1 MTCRMRIRLILALL
15 LLPACVFA
23 QERFSVRGRIVD
35 EKGEA
40 VEYVQVGIPRLGIGT
55 ISTVDGRFEIAVP
68 ADTLEFHHVS
78 YETGHYPVSGPADDV
93 MIVLKDSELPPA
105 VFIGGETKEKYLL
118 RPGTRFPGA
127 EGGFD
132 ARDGID
138 KGKEIGSVAK
148 ARKPFLIKDI
158 LFTITSNR
166 IPGCVVSVN
175 IYRLEGEPKEFINI
189 LHRPI
194 YTDVAV
200 SDSRQDF
207 NIRPEESILLE
218 PGSYFISFSL
228 VDCDM
233 DAVRRYQE
241 TPESERN
248 PTDMQ
253 LYTNIYFNSSYYRES
268 SMAGMEYIPIN
279 IGISVKGL
287 EYQ

>member
-1 MTCRMRIRLILALL
+1 MRIRLILALL

-118 RPGTRFPGA
+118 RPGTRFLGA

-138 KGKEIGSVAK
+138 KGKEVGSVAK
-148 ARKPFLIKDI
+148 TRKPFLIKDI

-175 IYRLEGEPKEFINI
+175 IYRIEGEPKEFINI

-207 NIRPEESILLE
+207 DIRPEESILLE

-233 DAVRRYQE
+233 DAARRYQE

-253 LYTNIYFNSSYYRES
+253 LYTNIYFKSSYYRES
-268 SMAGMEYIPIN
+268 SLAGMEYIPIN

>member
-1 MTCRMRIRLILALL
+1 MRIRLILAFL
-15 LLPACVFA
+15 LLPICAYA
-23 QERFSVRGRIVD
+23 QERFTVRGRIVD
-35 EKGEA
+35 EKGET

-55 ISTVDGRFEIAVP
+55 ISTVDGRFEIEVP
-68 ADTLEFHHVS
+68 SDTLEFHHVS
-78 YETGHYPVSGPADDV
+78 YQTGYYPVSGPADDV
-93 MIVLKDSELPPA
+93 VIVLKDSELPPA
-105 VFIGGETKEKYLL
+105 VFIGGNTKEKYLL

-127 EGGFD
+127 AGGFD
-132 ARDGID
+132 AQDGIN
-138 KGKEIGSVAK
+138 KGTEVGSVAK
-148 ARKPFLIKDI
+148 LRKPFLIKDI

-166 IPGCVVSVN
+166 IPGCVVSIN
-175 IYRLEGEPKEFINI
+175 IYRIEGEPEEFINI
-189 LHRPI
+189 LHKPI
-194 YTDVAV
+194 YADVAV

-207 NIRPEESILLE
+207 DIRPEESILLE

-253 LYTNIYFNSSYYRES
+253 LYTNIYFKSSYYRES
-268 SMAGMEYIPIN
+268 SLARMEYIPIN

>member
-1 MTCRMRIRLILALL
+1 MRIRLILALL
-15 LLPACVFA
+15 LLPACIYA
-23 QERFSVRGRIVD
+23 QERFPVRGRIVD

-40 VEYVQVGIPRLGIGT
+40 VEYVHVGIPRLGIGT
-55 ISTVDGRFEIAVP
+55 VSTVDGLFEIEVP

-78 YETGHYPVSGPADDV
+78 YQTGYYPVSTPDNDLV
-93 MIVLKDSELPPA
+93 FVLKESELPPA
-105 VFIGGETKEKYLL
+105 VFIGGDTKEKYLL
-118 RPGTRFPGA
+118 RPGTRFVGA
-127 EGGFD
+127 QGGFN

-138 KGKEIGSVAK
+138 KGKEVGSVAK

-158 LFTITSNR
+158 LFTIMGNR
-166 IPGCVVSVN
+166 IPGCVVSIN
-175 IYRLEGEPKEFINI
+175 IYRIEGEPKEFINI

-194 YTDVAV
+194 YVDVAF
-200 SDSRQDF
+200 SDGRQDF
-207 NIRPEESILLE
+207 DIQPEESILLE

-233 DAVRRYQE
+233 DAVRRFQE

-248 PTDMQ
+248 PTDME
-253 LYTNIYFNSSYYRES
+253 LYTNIYFKSSYYRES
-268 SMAGMEYIPIN
+268 SLAGLEYIPVN

>member
-1 MTCRMRIRLILALL
+1 MRIRLLLALAVF
-15 LLPACVFA
+15 PAMLSA
-23 QERFSVRGRIVD
+23 QERVTVKGRIIN
-35 EKGEA
+35 EQGAA
-40 VEYVQVGIPRLGIGT
+40 VEYVHVGVPKLGIGT
-55 ISTVDGRFEIAVP
+55 VSTVDGRFEIKVP
-68 ADTLEFHHVS
+68 GDTLEFHHVS
-78 YETGHYPVSGPADDV
+78 YQTGYYPISGPDNDLL
-93 MIVLKDSELPPA
+93 IVLQDSELPPA

-118 RPGTRFPGA
+118 RPGTRFRGA
-127 EGGFD
+127 QGGFD

-138 KGKEIGSVAK
+138 KGKELGSVAK

-166 IPGCVVSVN
+166 IPGCVVSIS
-175 IYRLEGEPKEFINI
+175 IYRIEGEPKEFINI
-189 LHRPI
+189 LHKPI
-194 YTDVAV
+194 YADVAV

-207 NIRPEESILLE
+207 DIQPEESILLE

-241 TPESERN
+241 TAESDRT

-253 LYTNIYFNSSYYRES
+253 LYTNIYFKSSYYRGS
-268 SMAGMEYIPIN
+268 SLATLEYIPVN
-279 IGISVKGL
+279 IGVAVKGL